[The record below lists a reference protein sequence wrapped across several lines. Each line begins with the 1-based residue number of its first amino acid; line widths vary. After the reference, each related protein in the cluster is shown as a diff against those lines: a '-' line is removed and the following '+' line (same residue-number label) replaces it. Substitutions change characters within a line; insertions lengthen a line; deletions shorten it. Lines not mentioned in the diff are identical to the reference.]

1 MKVSDVL
8 LRIEAYRGGAPL
20 RLGTTFPWPRSRD
33 EDRLI
38 VAFVRMAGESL
49 PWGIA
54 AGHPGG
60 DPVVLSVPEPR
71 NPDELARLTRDFGK
85 VLLEHLPHPERA
97 TAEQQADI
105 GAVARRRQLWV
116 PGATHVEMLHFL
128 DFRYTRAREGEAG
141 VKDLNAV
148 GRAAGFLFRESTR
161 PGQTRVFDLTRR
173 LRDVFA
179 VPAEDV
185 RQAHLGFLL
194 GWIAG
199 KGSREERIAAAHL
212 AETESVG
219 VTMSPELEREKL
231 QPLVEHWNKHSKEPE
246 LAAAIA
252 LEIHAVLKGELLR
265 RYRLAEKAL
274 ALLDDDG
281 RPPNPELGALLDLG
295 AEEFVYQYWS
305 TEHKAA
311 APVLDPNAP
320 RHFGNHPES
329 DFFPAMA
336 AARFFSHQHA
346 ADLQSAELLHGDP
359 ALVEAAIEAGNAL
372 RGRIV
377 HVVND
382 GTKRAVIPIW
392 TVRSPA
398 EGLLRLREESAVCV
412 VGLRG
417 RTGTIRSIET
427 DAGVRTLT
435 VEIDGWKRARP
446 EDGAPAADD
455 AAALE
460 GTEVTLVEAG
470 MAGFSKKK
478 SSRVWN
484 DTGPGAWL
492 THSAPL
498 PERSDRPP
506 FEGDLVDFVEK
517 LGGS

>member
-8 LRIEAYRGGAPL
+8 LRIEAFRGGAPL
-20 RLGTTFPWPRSRD
+20 PLGKTFPWPRSRN

-54 AGHPGG
+54 AGHPGA
-60 DPVVLSVPEPR
+60 DPIVLSVPEPR

-85 VLLEHLPHPERA
+85 ILLEHLPHPEQ
-97 TAEQQADI
+97 TTPEQQAEI
-105 GAVARRRQLWV
+105 EALAQRRQLWV
-116 PGATHVEMLHFL
+116 PGSTHVEMLHFL

-148 GRAAGFLFRESTR
+148 GRAAGWLFRESTR

-173 LRDVFA
+173 LRDAFA

-185 RQAHLGFLL
+185 RQSHLGFLL
-194 GWIAG
+194 GWIAST
-199 KGSREERIAAAHL
+199 GSREERIAAAHA
-212 AETESVG
+212 AEAQSVG

-231 QPLVEHWNKHSKEPE
+231 QPLVERWNKLANEPE
-246 LAAAIA
+246 PRAAVAMQ
-252 LEIHAVLKGELLR
+252 IHAVLEDELLR

-281 RPPNPELGALLDLG
+281 RPPNPELGGLLALAG
-295 AEEFVYQYWS
+295 EEFVYQYWN
-305 TEHKAA
+305 TEHKVAT
-311 APVLDPNAP
+311 PVLDPNAP
-320 RHFGNHPES
+320 RNFGNHPET
-329 DFFPAMA
+329 DFLPAMA

-346 ADLQSAELLHGDP
+346 AELLSSELVHGDP

-372 RGRIV
+372 RGHIV
-377 HVVND
+377 HVVNE
-382 GTKRAVIPIW
+382 GSKRAVIPVW

-417 RTGTIRSIET
+417 RTGKIRSIET
-427 DAGVRTLT
+427 EDGVRTLN

-478 SSRVWN
+478 SSRVW
-484 DTGPGAWL
+484 DGSGPGAWL
-492 THSAPL
+492 THAAPL
-498 PERSDRPP
+498 PERSERPP

-517 LGGS
+517 LGGA